1 MVASLSQNTIKQYNT
16 ALKKWWYFCNG
27 VNIYEL
33 SIPKILKFLTEMLSQ
48 GASYA
53 TLNTCRSALSL
64 IIDNSVGTD
73 LQIKRFF
80 KGVFKIKPS
89 RPKYNDTWD
98 PSVILNHIQNWSPN
112 SSLNLEKLT
121 KKLVILLALTT
132 AQRIQTLS
140 VIRLSNIEFTDTGVK
155 ITITDFLKTTT
166 PCKDQVVIK
175 LPSLDMNPEICPVST
190 LQHYIDLTS
199 SLRDVDSDKLLIS
212 YKKPHNC
219 ASNQTIS
226 RWIRQVMAECG
237 IDVKKFTPHS
247 TRHAST
253 SLARREGVTLD
264 CIFKA
269 AGWSTGSSVFANH
282 YNRPLCTD
290 EDNYNFS
297 RAICN
302 VKV

>member
-1 MVASLSQNTIKQYNT
+1 
-16 ALKKWWYFCNG
+16 
-27 VNIYEL
+27 
-33 SIPKILKFLTEMLSQ
+33 MLSQ

-64 IIDNSVGTD
+64 IIDTSLGTD
-73 LQIKRFF
+73 IQIKRFF
-80 KGVFKIKPS
+80 KGVFKLKPS

-98 PSVILNHIQNWSPN
+98 PSIVLNYIQNWSPN

-140 VIRLSNIEFTDTGVK
+140 AIRLSNMEFKDNGVK
-155 ITITDFLKTTT
+155 ITITDILKTTT

-175 LPSLDMNPEICPVST
+175 LPSLDTNLEICPVSA
-190 LQHYIDLTS
+190 LRHYIDQTRP
-199 SLRDVDSDKLLIS
+199 LRKVETNNVDKLFIC
-212 YKKPHNC
+212 YKKPYNC

-253 SLARREGVTLD
+253 SQACREGVTLD
-264 CIFKA
+264 CIFKS

-282 YNRPLCTD
+282 YNRPLNTEND
-290 EDNYNFS
+290 SYTFTK
-297 RAICN
+297 AICN
-302 VKV
+302 IKV